1 MKTVFCIWAGTLA
14 TALLSIGQTVV
25 ERGPHHNV
33 LRSLEAEEINGE
45 VVIHTNE
52 VTQLGTGINYWDDQQ
67 NAWTPSSNE
76 IELLESGAT
85 FRKGQFK
92 LIFAANINDANG
104 NLEWFPTPMERIVI
118 QTVGLAMRE
127 IATGNAVFIAQIK
140 DTQGFL
146 TAANEITYPQC
157 FDNIDA
163 DVRISVNAFGS
174 GFENDVILHER
185 APDPAVYGFQG
196 ECRIEVW
203 HEILSGA
210 QPQLQNGAIARA
222 SGVVDTDAQ
231 LRFSNMTIG
240 PGTAFLIGANADELR
255 GPSGIPAQVG
265 KQYFTDPQTQMRFLV
280 ESVPLTEV
288 GAHLQQLPPKE
299 GAWKIEK
306 ADKDRLEA
314 AWRAKTP
321 SPLTSLPQARA
332 ASGQAL
338 QHLSRPVALNERKPS
353 KEKLMAAI
361 TRKEAPPS
369 LGLLLDFSTLIDQT
383 NFTFRGDTTYLVTN
397 SVVNLSGTTVIEPG
411 CVIKFSAYNSGNGTP
426 GINING
432 PLDCQ
437 TLPYAPAVLTAADDR
452 TVGETNTA
460 SNASVQSTPYGA
472 YHLKFPSSN
481 ANAIQLHDIRSRFAQ
496 NAFGFHGTGAVE
508 AWNIQVY
515 GAQGNVFEGAG
526 STVTLRNVL
535 VHNANQ
541 IAVPTANN
549 TVFKGEHLTVHSA
562 SKTYY
567 AASFTGCSFNL
578 TNSLLVVV
586 TNSSSSGLTTVLTD
600 SVASDVGVF
609 QTVGSGAHYLADN
622 TYRNSGS
629 TGIAT
634 NLTQGVFRYSTTH
647 APITLANNI
656 TVDTVLAAQAARDLD
671 APDKGYHYPALDWAV
686 GNISVAT
693 GVTLTLTN
701 GVAVAGFDVNAL
713 TLNGT
718 SKLISEGRPHN
729 LNRIVRY
736 NTVQEQPV
744 DWGAVAAT
752 MRLINISSAN
762 EVRIRLTEGAHLAY
776 APSSSRINFVAPS
789 GSTLP
794 AAFTIRDSAVY
805 SSKVDVNYSSGG
817 TTVVADVSNNLFH
830 RSPVFFFAGGGTT
843 MGLIANNNLVRYANF
858 SFARQ
863 GSGTWTANNNILDHC
878 TTGIGYNSVANSD
891 NAYETGATVMSGS
904 VNSIFITTFDYQT
917 GVQGR
922 WYLPTSGGNL
932 STLID
937 NGSGTAA
944 NAGLYHYTVRTDHTK
959 DSSTVDVGFHYVA
972 IDTGGPTD
980 GDGDGIPDYL
990 EDRDGDGVADSN
1002 ELSWTSA
1009 VNNSGG
1015 LIVFTPLQP

>member
-1 MKTVFCIWAGTLA
+1 MKNVFRVFIASLA
-14 TALLSIGQTVV
+14 AALSPLAQTVV
-25 ERGPHHNV
+25 ERGPHHNI
-33 LRSLEAEEINGE
+33 LQYIESEEVDGQIRT
-45 VVIHTNE
+45 HTNE
-52 VTQLGTGINYWDDQQ
+52 VTQLGTGINFWDEQQ
-67 NAWTPSSNE
+67 NAWIPSSNE
-76 IELLESGAT
+76 IEILEAAGAV

-104 NLEWFPTPMERIVI
+104 NLEWFPTPNERIVI
-118 QTVGLAMRE
+118 QTIGLAMRE
-127 IATGNAVFIAQIK
+127 VASGNSVFIAQIK

-146 TAANEITYPQC
+146 TAPNEITYPAC

-163 DVRISVNAFGS
+163 DVRISVNALGS
-174 GFENDVILHER
+174 GFQNDVILHER
-185 APDPAVYGFQG
+185 APDPAIYGFQG

-203 HEILSGA
+203 HEILSGP
-210 QPQLQNGAIARA
+210 QPGLQNGAIARA
-222 SGVVDTDAQ
+222 SGVVDSDAQ
-231 LRFSNMTIG
+231 LHFGNMTIG
-240 PGTAFLIGANADELR
+240 PGTAFLVGANADELK

-280 ESVPLTEV
+280 ESVPLAEV

-299 GAWKIEK
+299 GAWKIDQS
-306 ADKDRLEA
+306 DKDRLEA
-314 AWRAKTP
+314 AWRARPGRPTAP
-321 SPLTSLPQARA
+321 
-332 ASGQAL
+332 AL
-338 QHLSRPVALNERKPS
+338 SRGEKEPLSRPVALVERKPAR
-353 KEKLMAAI
+353 EKQVAAI
-361 TRKEAPPS
+361 TRKTLPIEK
-369 LGLLLDFSTLIDQT
+369 GLLLDFTSLANQTDYTL
-383 NFTFRGDTTYLVTN
+383 RGDTTYLVGADTI
-397 SVVNLSGTTVIEPG
+397 VNLSGTTTLEPG
-411 CVIKFSAYNSGNGTP
+411 CVIKFHSYNSANGTP
-426 GINING
+426 VINING

-437 TLPYAPAVLTAADDR
+437 TLPYAPCVLTARDDR
-452 TVGETNTA
+452 NVGETNTA
-460 SNASVQSTPYGA
+460 SNASVQSTPYGS

-481 ANAIQLHDIRSRFAQ
+481 TNPIKIHDIRSRFAH
-496 NAFGFHGTGAVE
+496 NVFGFHGTGAVE

-526 STVTLRNVL
+526 NTVTLRNVL

-541 IAVPTANN
+541 VAVPTANS
-549 TVFKGEHLTVHSA
+549 TTFKGEHLTVHSA

-586 TNSSSSGLTTVLTD
+586 TNASSSGLTTVATD
-600 SVASDVGVF
+600 SPASDAGVF

-629 TGIAT
+629 TEIST
-634 NLTQGVFRYSTTH
+634 NLTQGVFRYSTTY
-647 APITLANNI
+647 PPLTLSNNI
-656 TVDTVLAAQAARDLD
+656 TVDTVLAPQAQRDLD
-671 APDKGYHYPALDWAV
+671 VPDRGYHFPALDWAV
-686 GNISVAT
+686 GNISVST

-701 GVAVAGFDVNAL
+701 GVALAGFGVNSL

-718 SKLISEGRPHN
+718 SKLISEGRPLN

-744 DWGAVAAT
+744 DWGSVAAT
-752 MRLINISSAN
+752 MRLVNISSAN
-762 EVRIRLTEGAHLAY
+762 ELRIRLTEAAHLAY
-776 APSSSRINFVAPS
+776 APSSARNNFVAPS

-794 AAFTIRDSAVY
+794 ATFTVRDSAVY
-805 SSKVDVNYSSGG
+805 SSKLDVNYNSGS
-817 TTVVADVSNNLFH
+817 TTVIADVSNNLFH
-830 RSPVFFFAGGGTT
+830 RTDLPFFNGGSTT
-843 MGLIANNNLVRYANF
+843 MGLTANNNLVRYGSF

-863 GSGTWTANNNILDHC
+863 GGGSWTANNNILDHC
-878 TTGIGYNSVANSD
+878 STGIGYGSVANSD
-891 NAYETGATVMSGS
+891 NAYQTGAGTMPGA

-922 WYLPTSGGNL
+922 WYLPTTGGNL

-959 DSSTVDVGFHYVA
+959 DSGTVDVGLHYVA
-972 IDTGGPTD
+972 IDSGGPTD